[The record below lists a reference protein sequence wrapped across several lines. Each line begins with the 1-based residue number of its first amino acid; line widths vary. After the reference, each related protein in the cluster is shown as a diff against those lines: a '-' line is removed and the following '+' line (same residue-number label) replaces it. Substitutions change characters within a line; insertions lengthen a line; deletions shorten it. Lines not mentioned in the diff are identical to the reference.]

1 MHGGTSFPATWA
13 EQNRR
18 EDFKLHFKQTR
29 CGAIAVG
36 RKQKETQGV
45 LRGLLRPPK
54 PKASLRQL

>member
-1 MHGGTSFPATWA
+1 MTSFPATWDK

-18 EDFKLHFKQTR
+18 EDFKQTR

-36 RKQKETQGV
+36 RKQKETQGL